1 MAAVPLGSGG
11 TSGAADAAIR
21 KIVAAENEGQPAPQM
36 AGRIFWSDAYKERF
50 VDRRRGALAMT
61 GRTRIAEG
69 TFQKIVRT
77 PVRIVVAESGD
88 LAYEYEAAVLTI
100 ALKDGSSRTSDVSLV
115 RVWQKNQGEWQLAVD
130 FAAPY

>member
-1 MAAVPLGSGG
+1 
-11 TSGAADAAIR
+11 
-21 KIVAAENEGQPAPQM
+21 
-36 AGRIFWSDAYKERF
+36 
-50 VDRRRGALAMT
+50 MT
-61 GRTRIAEG
+61 GRTGIAEG